1 MSRSKSRGHSEKNE
15 IAKEAEEEEEDEEE
29 EEEEERGRGGR
40 KNAEIEG
47 ATAKAMCVGSAQGC
61 RVTNEIVVP
70 FCLHYCRGC
79 APAGCGYK
87 EAQACPMQTRVLR
100 TPIATPM

>member
-1 MSRSKSRGHSEKNE
+1 MTEERKAESEGD
-15 IAKEAEEEEEDEEE
+15 AKEEEEEGGG
-29 EEEEERGRGGR
+29 GREGGR

-47 ATAKAMCVGSAQGC
+47 ATVEAMCVGSVQGC

-79 APAGCGYK
+79 APAGCG
-87 EAQACPMQTRVLR
+87 L
-100 TPIATPM
+100 

>member
-1 MSRSKSRGHSEKNE
+1 MTEERKAESEGD
-15 IAKEAEEEEEDEEE
+15 AKEEE
-29 EEEEERGRGGR
+29 EEEGGGREGGR

-47 ATAKAMCVGSAQGC
+47 ATVEAMCVGSVQGC

-87 EAQACPMQTRVLR
+87 EAQACPMRMRVLR

>member
-1 MSRSKSRGHSEKNE
+1 MTEERKAESEGD
-15 IAKEAEEEEEDEEE
+15 AKEEEEEG
-29 EEEEERGRGGR
+29 GREGGR

-47 ATAKAMCVGSAQGC
+47 ATVEAMCVGSVQGC

-87 EAQACPMQTRVLR
+87 EAQACPMRMRVLR